1 VTRTVFERSNGPLV
15 RYLPRRALR
24 WCAIRRNLLGIVPV
38 IVYQMAKVGSSS
50 VVAALQATRLPVF
63 HVHRMDAGHL
73 RKMREHRRALEWL
86 IPPVPAH
93 DDLGLRLR
101 EELID
106 RAGRAAI
113 VTLVREPIARN
124 ISSYFEHLDIIW
136 NRPNAHESV
145 SLELL
150 LEGFRRRYTHEEPLT
165 WFDDEMLPVTGID
178 VYAHPF
184 PASGHLVVRREKI
197 DLLMMKSE
205 LPDGTKAETLS
216 QFLGMRG
223 LALAPANRTS
233 VKTKG
238 LVYRQ
243 FLDALQLDD
252 AYVEQML
259 ENRFARHFYT
269 SAELDSL
276 KRRYTT
282 KTTRSITLR

>member
-1 VTRTVFERSNGPLV
+1 M
-15 RYLPRRALR
+15 
-24 WCAIRRNLLGIVPV
+24 RRNLLGIVPV

-50 VVAALQATRLPVF
+50 VVAGLQATRLPAF
-63 HVHRMDAGHL
+63 HVHRMDAEHL
-73 RKMREHRRALEWL
+73 HQMRENRRALGWF
-86 IPPVPAH
+86 IPPIPAH
-93 DDLGLRLR
+93 DHLGLRLR
-101 EELID
+101 DQLID
-106 RAGRAAI
+106 RGGRAAI
-113 VTLVREPIARN
+113 VTLVRDPIARN
-124 ISSYFEHLDIIW
+124 ISSYFEHLDAIW

-150 LEGFRRRYTHEEPLT
+150 IEGFRSRYTHEEPLT

-178 VYAHPF
+178 VYEHPF

-205 LPDGTKAETLS
+205 LPDGTKAEALS

-233 VKTKG
+233 DKTKG
-238 LVYRQ
+238 LMYRQ

-252 AYVEQML
+252 QYVEQML
-259 ENRFARHFYT
+259 ENRYTRHFYT

-276 KRRYTT
+276 RRKYTT
-282 KTTRSITLR
+282 ITARGRTLR